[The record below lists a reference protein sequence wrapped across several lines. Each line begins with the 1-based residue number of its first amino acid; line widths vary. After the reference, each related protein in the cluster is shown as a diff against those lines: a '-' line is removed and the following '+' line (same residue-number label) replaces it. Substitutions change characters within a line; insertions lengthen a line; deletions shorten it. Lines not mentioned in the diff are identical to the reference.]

1 MVQTWIVRGVG
12 IEVKYLFDN
21 NQQLLSILYWGYIL
35 TYLPMSALDSSSSVS
50 ALWET
55 FGDWGFE

>member
-1 MVQTWIVRGVG
+1 MVQTPIVRGVD
-12 IEVKYLFDN
+12 IVPKNLFDSN
-21 NQQLLSILYWGYIL
+21 RQLLSILYWGYIL
-35 TYLPMSALDSSSSVS
+35 TYLSMSALDSSSSLS